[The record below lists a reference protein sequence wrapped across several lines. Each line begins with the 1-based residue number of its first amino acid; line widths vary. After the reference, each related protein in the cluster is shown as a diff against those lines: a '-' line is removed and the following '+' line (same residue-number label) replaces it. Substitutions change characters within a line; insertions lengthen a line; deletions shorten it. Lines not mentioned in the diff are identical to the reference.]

1 MTWLRRLMRR
11 ERLDAEA
18 ERELRFHREE
28 AGTGGEAGM
37 DAALE
42 ACREARGT
50 LWAEDLG
57 RDARYGLRLWRRRPG
72 FAAAVLVTMGLG
84 IGATT
89 LMLSLVQGV
98 LWKPLDFGHPDALY
112 SLQEQTAGP
121 PNAEAIAEGWGNT
134 WAVAYPNYEDL
145 VQQSRT
151 LELGAWEG
159 DTDLITSPGAPE
171 VVNAARVSASLL
183 PLLGVAPV
191 AGRYFAAQD
200 DHLGAAPVAMLS
212 AGLAQQRFG
221 SANAALER
229 EIRYAGKLYQ
239 VVGVMPAGF
248 ALQGYA
254 SPDAEQ
260 IYLPLGQF
268 LTARMQ
274 NRGRHSLAAAARLRA
289 GVTAREAH
297 QELDAI
303 AARLEAAYP
312 KTNAQRSFL
321 LRPWRADVG
330 AATSTTLWLLL
341 GAAGLIL
348 LLGCVNVASLLLTR
362 ALARERELA
371 MRSALGASRARLVR
385 QGLTEAG
392 LFGMGGGVL
401 GVGLAMVGLPAFV
414 RYWPGGLPRS
424 GDIHLNWMVMLLA
437 LALSLAC
444 SLIFGLAPA
453 MRAGRLRLKER
464 TSRLQPLLVGLQVA
478 LAVVLLAG
486 AAVMGRTLIRLSQT
500 DVGIRPDHVIAARV
514 MLPDT
519 VSSVPERAMADWQAI
534 LTRVRA
540 VPGVLAAATVD
551 TVPLREGNNILNY
564 WLGSSV
570 PPDSQPPSALATT
583 VSPQYFSTMGI
594 RLVRGRVIDERDRK
608 GTEPVAVID
617 TNLARHAFGER
628 DPIGQSIH
636 LGLGNDPLT
645 VVGVVGHV
653 MYWGPAGDAA
663 SPVQDEVYY
672 AFDQL
677 PDKLVPRW
685 SQLTSVVVRT
695 GAPPATLLPALRA
708 AVEGTGGDQA
718 LYEIRQMPEL
728 ARQAVGQQ
736 RFLLVVF
743 GLFAILALLLA
754 GAGIYGAQA
763 WLATQRLPE
772 MAVRMALGAG
782 RPGVFWRQLRQ
793 AVLVTGLGAA
803 AGVLAAA
810 GAVRVLARQVS
821 GVTGADPA
829 LFAILIAA
837 MVLTAVAAG
846 LGPAWRACHADPARL
861 LRLD

>member
-1 MTWLRRLMRR
+1 MTWLQRLMRR
-11 ERLDAEA
+11 ERLDADA

-28 AGTGGEAGM
+28 AGVAGDAGA

-42 ACREARGT
+42 ACRDARGT
-50 LWAEDLG
+50 RWAEDLG
-57 RDARYGLRLWRRRPG
+57 RDARHGLRLWRRRPG

-84 IGATT
+84 IGTTT

-98 LWKPLDFGHPDALY
+98 LWKPLGFGHPDSLY

-121 PNAEAIAEGWGNT
+121 PSAQAIAEGWGNT

-145 VQQSRT
+145 VRQTRT
-151 LELGAWEG
+151 LELGAWAG
-159 DTDLITSPGAPE
+159 DNDLITFPGAPE
-171 VVNAARVSASLL
+171 VVNAAEVGASLL

-191 AGRYFAAQD
+191 AGRDFSAQD
-200 DHLGAAPVAMLS
+200 DHLGAAPVAILS
-212 AGLAQQRFG
+212 AGQAQQRFG
-221 SANAALER
+221 SANAAIGR

-239 VVGVMPAGF
+239 VVGVMPPGF

-254 SPDAEQ
+254 GPDTEQ

-268 LTARMQ
+268 MTPGWQ
-274 NRGRHSLAAAARLRA
+274 NRGRHFLAAAARLRA

-297 QELDAI
+297 QELSAI
-303 AARLEAAYP
+303 ATRLEAAYP
-312 KTNAQRSFL
+312 KTNTQRSFL
-321 LRPWRADVG
+321 LQPWRADVG
-330 AATSTTLWLLL
+330 AATNTTLWLLL

-371 MRSALGASRARLVR
+371 MRSALGASRARLIR

-392 LFGMGGGVL
+392 LFGIGGGAL
-401 GVGLAMVGLPAFV
+401 GVGLAVLGLPAFV
-414 RYWPGGLPRS
+414 SYWPGGLPRS
-424 GDIHLNWMVMLLA
+424 SDIQLNWMVLLLA

-453 MRAGRLRLKER
+453 LRAGRLRLKDR
-464 TSRLQPLLVGLQVA
+464 TPRLQPLLVGMQVA
-478 LAVVLLAG
+478 LAMVLLAG
-486 AAVMGRTLIRLSQT
+486 AAVMGRTLIRLSQIN
-500 DVGIRPDHVIAARV
+500 VGIRPDHVVAGRV

-519 VSSVPERAMADWQAI
+519 VSSVPERAMADWHAI
-534 LTRVRA
+534 LARVRA
-540 VPGVLAAATVD
+540 VPGVEAAATVD
-551 TVPLREGNNILNY
+551 TVPLRRGNDILNY
-564 WLGSSV
+564 WTGNSA
-570 PPDSQPPSALATT
+570 PPDSQQPSALATT

-594 RLVRGRVIDERDRK
+594 RLVRGRVIDERDRQ
-608 GTEPVAVID
+608 GTVPVAVID
-617 TNLARHAFGER
+617 ENLARHAFGAR

-685 SQLTSVVVRT
+685 SQLTSVVVHT
-695 GAPPATLLPALRA
+695 GPPTATLLPALRE
-708 AVEGTGGDQA
+708 AVEGRGGDQA
-718 LYEIRQMPEL
+718 LYEVRQMPDL
-728 ARQAVGQQ
+728 ARAAVGQQ

-743 GLFAILALLLA
+743 GLFAVLALLLA
-754 GAGIYGAQA
+754 GAGIYGVQA
-763 WLATQRLPE
+763 WLAAQRLPE
-772 MAVRMALGAG
+772 MAVRMALGAD
-782 RPGVFWRQLRQ
+782 RARIFWRQLRQ
-793 AVLVTGLGAA
+793 GLVVAILGA
-803 AGVLAAA
+803 GVGELAAA

-821 GVTGADPA
+821 GVAGTDPA
-829 LFAILIAA
+829 LFAALVIAIL
-837 MVLTAVAAG
+837 LTAVAAG
-846 LGPAWRACHADPARL
+846 LGPAWRASHADPARL